1 MCADPGAGAPKR
13 AIQTLLWALPVAAAA
28 RLWAGLR
35 QPAAIT
41 PLSPA
46 ELKLLDPQVWDPPAL
61 WPSLDRVAA
70 LVADH
75 ANMHHGGY
83 LVVQLL
89 CWAVDGLLLL
99 FGIDLPLGAL
109 RISGLL
115 LGLALTAA
123 WAWAAAGL
131 RLGPALAGLALAL
144 PPLWATQ
151 GWSVAYGSHAE
162 AGIFIAL
169 LIGARARGRA
179 LWACA
184 AAGAAAGFD
193 PLLLPALLLC
203 APGWWPVGR
212 SPAAA
217 LALLAGA
224 APFTLPR
231 LLAAGPRLWTLGVA
245 EGPETR
251 LPALLSGMVDPFQL
265 GAALRGL
272 GAAQLFPPGAWEGR
286 GAGLSAALLGAIG
299 LAGLFGAPPA
309 RARAAAWLLRALPLA
324 HLLCLTLISPMRPQ
338 LQHRY
343 LLPVLG
349 AALLWPALA
358 ARRRGEMGALAAA
371 LVLVVVGLQGALHL
385 GLPAQSTP
393 AARAAY
399 LGRGP
404 APAWPWA
411 AQRHG
416 LEQLDPAGAPAL
428 AALAACRAGPA
439 PGRRLAVLDA
449 DPMWLGAVGVGGPRF
464 GSARLGEPGR
474 PPQPA
479 LDLPDR
485 VSGQGADHHFGV
497 GVGLAALE
505 PGAAV
510 AVSATLRRLPPDARP
525 AVEAGL
531 RWGQAALA
539 GGAPCPA
546 PGG

>member
-1 MCADPGAGAPKR
+1 MCADPGAGPPGR
-13 AIQTLLWALPVAAAA
+13 ALRTLLWALPLAAAA

-35 QPAAIT
+35 QPAAIA

-46 ELKLLDPQVWDPPAL
+46 ELKLLDPRAWDPPAV
-61 WPSLDRVAA
+61 WPGPEALVA

-83 LVVQLL
+83 LAVQLL
-89 CWAVDGLLLL
+89 CWAVDGLLVAL
-99 FGIDLPLGAL
+99 GIDLPLGAL
-109 RISGLL
+109 RLSGLL
-115 LGLALTAA
+115 AGLALTAA

-151 GWSVAYGSHAE
+151 GWSLAYGSHAE
-162 AGIFIAL
+162 AGIFVAL
-169 LIGARARGRA
+169 LVGARARGRA

-203 APGWWPVGR
+203 APGWWPRGR
-212 SPAAA
+212 AGPAA

-272 GAAQLFPPGAWEGR
+272 GAAQLFPPGAWDGR
-286 GAGLSAALLGAIG
+286 GAGLSAALLGALG
-299 LAGLFGAPPA
+299 LAALLGAPPA
-309 RARAAAWLLRALPLA
+309 RARSAGWLLRALPVA
-324 HLLCLTLISPMRPQ
+324 HLLSLTLISPMRPQ

-358 ARRRGEMGALAAA
+358 ARRRGELGALAAA
-371 LVLVVVGLQGALHL
+371 LALILVGLQGALHL
-385 GLPAQSTP
+385 GLPAQGDA

-404 APAWPWA
+404 VPAWPWA
-411 AQRHG
+411 AQRAG

-439 PGRRLAVLDA
+439 PDRQLAALDA
-449 DPMWLGAVGVGGPRF
+449 DPMWWGAVGATSPRF
-464 GSARLGEPGR
+464 GTARLGEPGR

-479 LDLPDR
+479 HDLPAR
-485 VSGQGADHHFGV
+485 LAGAGPDFHFGV

-505 PGAAV
+505 PV
-510 AVSATLRRLPPDARP
+510 
-525 AVEAGL
+525 
-531 RWGQAALA
+531 
-539 GGAPCPA
+539 
-546 PGG
+546 